1 MIVWSGAIFIL
12 RWSCLFLKKIR
23 SNKIKRKGKC
33 YLHCYCDCNDKYMKA
48 QYLTVTMEELVN
60 QIWNQAMNWPKVWGW
75 QGKSFWKH
83 ENLLT
88 CWRKAGEVPEGSRGV
103 LCASGWVRPKDH
115 LLDVLNV
122 TFRVRTSQI
131 SRNNP
136 VLHFGSFLR
145 PRRLRQRG
153 GASMWVWRWRFLVK

>member
-1 MIVWSGAIFIL
+1 MILLVSG
-12 RWSCLFLKKIR
+12 KTR

-33 YLHCYCDCNDKYMKA
+33 SLHCYCVCNDKYMKA
-48 QYLTVTMEELVN
+48 QYLTVTIEELVS
-60 QIWNQAMNWPKVWGW
+60 QFWNQAMNWPKVWGW

-88 CWRKAGEVPEGSRGV
+88 CWRKAGEVPEGSRDV

-131 SRNNP
+131 SQPNP

-145 PRRLRQRG
+145 LRRLRQWGR
-153 GASMWVWRWRFLVK
+153 ASMWVWRWRFLVK